1 MASFGSH
8 LLAAAVA
15 GTPPG
20 ERPLRHVAELPP
32 QAGRPRGW
40 PEWAEPDVVDAL
52 PTAASARRGH
62 TRLRPPS
69 WRTPAATW

>member
-20 ERPLRHVAELPP
+20 ERPLRHV
-32 QAGRPRGW
+32 
-40 PEWAEPDVVDAL
+40 
-52 PTAASARRGH
+52 
-62 TRLRPPS
+62 
-69 WRTPAATW
+69 

>member
-20 ERPLRHVAELPP
+20 ERPLRHVESVAT
-32 QAGRPRGW
+32 ARG
-40 PEWAEPDVVDAL
+40 
-52 PTAASARRGH
+52 
-62 TRLRPPS
+62 
-69 WRTPAATW
+69 

>member
-40 PEWAEPDVVDAL
+40 PEWAEPDV
-52 PTAASARRGH
+52 AAGVRQLGGLS
-62 TRLRPPS
+62 LV
-69 WRTPAATW
+69 

>member
-20 ERPLRHVAELPP
+20 ERPL
-32 QAGRPRGW
+32 
-40 PEWAEPDVVDAL
+40 
-52 PTAASARRGH
+52 
-62 TRLRPPS
+62 
-69 WRTPAATW
+69 

>member
-20 ERPLRHVAELPP
+20 ERPLRHVA
-32 QAGRPRGW
+32 
-40 PEWAEPDVVDAL
+40 
-52 PTAASARRGH
+52 
-62 TRLRPPS
+62 
-69 WRTPAATW
+69 

>member
-20 ERPLRHVAELPP
+20 ERPLR
-32 QAGRPRGW
+32 
-40 PEWAEPDVVDAL
+40 
-52 PTAASARRGH
+52 
-62 TRLRPPS
+62 
-69 WRTPAATW
+69 

>member
-20 ERPLRHVAELPP
+20 ERP
-32 QAGRPRGW
+32 
-40 PEWAEPDVVDAL
+40 
-52 PTAASARRGH
+52 
-62 TRLRPPS
+62 
-69 WRTPAATW
+69 